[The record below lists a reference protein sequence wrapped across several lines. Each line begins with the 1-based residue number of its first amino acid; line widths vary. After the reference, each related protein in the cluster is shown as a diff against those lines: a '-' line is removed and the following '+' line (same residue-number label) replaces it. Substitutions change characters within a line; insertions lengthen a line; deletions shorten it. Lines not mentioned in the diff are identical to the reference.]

1 MTKQEIM
8 QKVID
13 VARREWQ
20 HEGDIEIDDEAKP
33 SVGDPVEGLYVSAW
47 VWVRLE
53 DLPGITAADLK
64 GLHDG

>member
-13 VARREWQ
+13 VARSKHQ
-20 HEGDIEIDDEAKP
+20 SEGDVEIDDDAKP
-33 SVGDPVEGLYVSAW
+33 SVGDPDDGLYVSAW
-47 VWVRLE
+47 VWVYLHE
-53 DLPGITAADLK
+53 LPGVTAEELK